1 MNECY
6 NVNPELI
13 DEITSNTQHLT
24 NSKQIKQYIFDK
36 YGTHKGR
43 KYLEIYKNYILAEKN
58 YYNATN
64 EINAYNI
71 GKESKERIKYELDFR
86 RGMGE
91 TSAVRKE
98 WQIRTRPQ
106 YSPSE
111 NEGTNQTN
119 ERTRENGQSSKT
131 RDLSDAQRGI
141 ADDTSI
147 DDVYNTDKVLKKV
160 KKEPDSIVKDLIIPI
175 SSRLDEI
182 APALKHK
189 LRRFE
194 MESSLSE
201 NNLMKEVK
209 PFIDK
214 IGKMKSIDWA
224 KYDLALK
231 NGNIDLIQ
239 RFNEQY
245 NLNDEY
251 KAMQLMSFFYFG
263 RFLLS
268 GLFYNFFEM

>member
-1 MNECY
+1 M
-6 NVNPELI
+6 
-13 DEITSNTQHLT
+13 
-24 NSKQIKQYIFDK
+24 
-36 YGTHKGR
+36 
-43 KYLEIYKNYILAEKN
+43 
-58 YYNATN
+58 
-64 EINAYNI
+64 
-71 GKESKERIKYELDFR
+71 DFR

-91 TSAVRKE
+91 ISAVRKE

-106 YSPSE
+106 YSPNE

-131 RDLSDAQRGI
+131 REFTDAQRGI

-251 KAMQLMSFFYFG
+251 KAMQLMSFL
-263 RFLLS
+263 FL
-268 GLFYNFFEM
+268 